1 MVMVG
6 NFKSIPEFG
15 ISLKIE
21 NEPLPQG
28 EALVSLVLS
37 IRECILQLDE
47 NGIIAFERKK
57 NDNAITFKDTA
68 SLFRRKE
75 RLSNTK
81 FLLQY
86 LLMFLREMPSPE
98 KVKLLPENPFLQFRD
113 FVLSLISDLKEED
126 LIEAVLCEYR
136 ELGILNQSN
145 LWLYKGKIRLFHD
158 KLKESMRQ
166 VKTPTPE
173 GYKAMFLALRKISLF
188 WFGVRRENLNRIR
201 KSDLYIYKLVRILLN
216 RLSNLVEVV
225 QSTDI

>member
-1 MVMVG
+1 
-6 NFKSIPEFG
+6 
-15 ISLKIE
+15 
-21 NEPLPQG
+21 
-28 EALVSLVLS
+28 
-37 IRECILQLDE
+37 
-47 NGIIAFERKK
+47 
-57 NDNAITFKDTA
+57 
-68 SLFRRKE
+68 
-75 RLSNTK
+75 
-81 FLLQY
+81 
-86 LLMFLREMPSPE
+86 MPSPE